1 MNKTVLSIIG
11 LICLGS
17 CSYGQRANEYY
28 YQKENP
34 AYKIYFYSDGT
45 FMEFAVNWVDGICS
59 LGENIS
65 KGTYNR
71 NAFCYILNSDN
82 DWLLPDTT
90 HLDTAESLTTES
102 DSLTIIVNSYY
113 ENMFKQE
120 KENGICSYSH
130 HRIYLYAI
138 RLRCGK
144 DSVNQ
149 SFERRFNEQHIADSI
164 GYWCVP
170 CPPEIEIR
178 NIEITMFWNETSSDM
193 THCTSH
199 RVFSYTS
206 DNIHQ
211 RSFVLEFPEQVDFFL
226 LTRKAYCNQKI
237 SRLTPRTIVL
247 NRKTYKK
254 MKY

>member
-11 LICLGS
+11 LICLGC

-45 FMEFAVNWVDGICS
+45 FMEFAVNWVDHICS

-65 KGTYNR
+65 KGTYDCKP
-71 NAFCYILNSDN
+71 FCYILNSGN
-82 DWLLPDTT
+82 DWVLPDTT
-90 HLDTAESLTTES
+90 CLKAAEPLATES
-102 DSLTIIVNSYY
+102 DSLTIIVNSHY
-113 ENMFKQE
+113 ESMFEQE
-120 KENGICSYSH
+120 AGNGICSCPH

-138 RLRCGK
+138 RLRCGS
-144 DSVNQ
+144 DSVNRC
-149 SFERRFNEQHIADSI
+149 FEERFNAQLLADSV
-164 GYWCVP
+164 GYWCEP

-178 NIEITMFWNETSSDM
+178 NIEITMFWNEKTSNV
-193 THCTSH
+193 THCSSH
-199 RVFSYTS
+199 RVFSYIS

-211 RSFVLEFPEQVDFFL
+211 RSFVLELPEQVDLFL

-237 SRLTPRTIVL
+237 RRLNSKTIVL
-247 NRKTYKK
+247 DGKTYKK